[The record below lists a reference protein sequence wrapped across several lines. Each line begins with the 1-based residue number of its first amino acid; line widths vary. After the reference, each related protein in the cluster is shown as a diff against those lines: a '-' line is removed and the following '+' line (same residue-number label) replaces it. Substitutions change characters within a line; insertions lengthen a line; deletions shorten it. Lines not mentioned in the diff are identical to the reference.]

1 MEKKMKFLD
10 LFAGIGGFRLGLEQ
24 AGHECV
30 GFCEI
35 DKFARQSYKAIHNTE
50 GEREYHDITTVSN
63 EEWRTLRGTVELICG
78 GFPCQAFSI
87 AGKRKGFLDETR
99 GTLFFEIAR
108 AAEQIKPRTL
118 FLENV
123 RGLLSHDKGRTFR
136 TIISTLNELGYDAEW
151 QILNSKNFGVPQ
163 NRERV
168 FIIGHLRGER
178 GREVFPITRENSGA
192 IKRIVNGRES
202 HGHSTYDVFGTDG
215 ISPTLK
221 TMQGGNLQPKILVNV
236 NPSGNGI
243 NGNVYDSE
251 RLAPTLTTNKGE
263 GPKIAI
269 KVKEAT
275 KQGFAV
281 AELGDSINFSVP
293 NSKTRRGRVGKQVA
307 QTLDTSCNQ
316 AVIVQNPLKG
326 KTKNGWHFEQNVFDV
341 EGLARTLKAGGG
353 SGNIPKIVQKPRGF
367 NKGGE
372 HEVAPTLSSN
382 SWHENNLL
390 KSGIRIRKLTP
401 RECWRLQGFPDW
413 AFDKAQEV
421 NSNSQLYKQAGN
433 SVTVPVIYEIA
444 RRFE

>member
-1 MEKKMKFLD
+1 MEKQMKFLD

-178 GREVFPITRENSGA
+178 GREVFPIGTTNAENDNKIIQVAQLDTETRKNSN
-192 IKRIVNGRES
+192 RFR
-202 HGHSTYDVFGTDG
+202 TYD
-215 ISPTLK
+215 
-221 TMQGGNLQPKILVNV
+221 
-236 NPSGNGI
+236 PSGIGACLSTMGGGGLEPCI
-243 NGNVYDSE
+243 
-251 RLAPTLTTNKGE
+251 L
-263 GPKIAI
+263 
-269 KVKEAT
+269 VKEAT
-275 KQGFAV
+275 KKGY
-281 AELGDSINFSVP
+281 AEANVGDSINISHP
-293 NSKTRRGRVGKQVA
+293 NSKTRRGRVGKQIA
-307 QTLDTSCNQ
+307 NTLLTGEEQ
-316 AVIVQNPLKG
+316 AV
-326 KTKNGWHFEQNVFDV
+326 
-341 EGLARTLKAGGG
+341 
-353 SGNIPKIVQKPRGF
+353 IVQKPRGF

-372 HEVAPTLSSN
+372 HDIAPTLSSN
-382 SWHENNLL
+382 SWQENNLL
-390 KSGIRIRKLTP
+390 KSGFRIRKLTP

>member
-1 MEKKMKFLD
+1 MLDLEKQVKFLD

-136 TIISTLNELGYDAEW
+136 TIISTLDELGYDAEW
-151 QILNSKNFGVPQ
+151 QLLNSKNFGVPQ

-178 GREVFPITRENSGA
+178 GREVFPINRENSGA
-192 IKRIVNGRES
+192 IDVVNKESGMPRETNRVYS
-202 HGHSTYDVFGTDG
+202 PEGL
-215 ISPTLK
+215 SPTLN
-221 TMQGGNLQPKILVNV
+221 TMQGG
-236 NPSGNGI
+236 GR
-243 NGNVYDSE
+243 E
-251 RLAPTLTTNKGE
+251 
-263 GPKIAI
+263 PKIAI
-269 KVKEAT
+269 KIKEAT

-281 AELGDSINFSVP
+281 AELGNSINFSVP

-316 AVIVQNPLKG
+316 AVVVKNPLKG

-390 KSGIRIRKLTP
+390 KLGIRIRKLTP

-413 AFDKAQEV
+413 AFDKATFGHVIPSILKARLVRRTMTQKEWKLYQRLTRHQQM
-421 NSNSQLYKQAGN
+421 SNSQLYKQAGN

-444 RRFE
+444 RRLE

>member
-1 MEKKMKFLD
+1 MKFLD

-136 TIISTLNELGYDAEW
+136 TIISTLDELGYDAEW

-178 GREVFPITRENSGA
+178 GREVFPVRGKGEYLDSKINNAGV
-192 IKRIVNGRES
+192 IP
-202 HGHSTYDVFGTDG
+202 YGTGGIPQQRAVVKSNG
-215 ISPTLK
+215 ISPALLATSYKDPQKIVVINKESGMPRETNRVYSPEGLSPTLN
-221 TMQGGNLQPKILVNV
+221 TMQGG
-236 NPSGNGI
+236 GR
-243 NGNVYDSE
+243 E
-251 RLAPTLTTNKGE
+251 
-263 GPKIAI
+263 PKIAI
-269 KVKEAT
+269 KIKEAT
-275 KQGFAV
+275 KQGYAI
-281 AELGDSINFSVP
+281 AEQGDSINFSLP
-293 NSKTRRGRVGKQVA
+293 NSKTRRGRVGKKVA

-316 AVIVQNPLKG
+316 ATL
-326 KTKNGWHFEQNVFDV
+326 TKDM
-341 EGLARTLKAGGG
+341 
-353 SGNIPKIVQKPRGF
+353 I
-367 NKGGE
+367 
-372 HEVAPTLSSN
+372 
-382 SWHENNLL
+382 
-390 KSGIRIRKLTP
+390 IRKLTP

>member
-1 MEKKMKFLD
+1 MKFLD

-123 RGLLSHDKGRTFR
+123 RGLLSHDKGRTFG
-136 TIISTLNELGYDAEW
+136 IILNTLDELGYDCEW
-151 QILNSKNFGVPQ
+151 QLLNSKNHGVPQ

-178 GREVFPITRENSGA
+178 GREVFPITRENSGT
-192 IKRIVNGRES
+192 IKRIVNGKES
-202 HGHSTYDVFGTDG
+202 HGHSSYDVFGADG
-215 ISPTLK
+215 ICATLLSRDYK
-221 TMQGGNLQPKILVNV
+221 DPKQIAIPVLT
-236 NPSGNGI
+236 PDRAEKRQNGRRFKE
-243 NGNVYDSE
+243 NGD
-251 RLAPTLTTNKGE
+251 PMFTLTAQDRHGV
-263 GPKIAI
+263 A
-269 KVKEAT
+269 VKEAT
-275 KQGFAV
+275 KKGFAI
-281 AELGDSINFSVP
+281 ANLGDSINLSVP

-316 AVIVQNPLKG
+316 AVIVQ
-326 KTKNGWHFEQNVFDV
+326 
-341 EGLARTLKAGGG
+341 
-353 SGNIPKIVQKPRGF
+353 KPRGY

>member
-136 TIISTLNELGYDAEW
+136 TIISTLDELGYDAEW

-178 GREVFPITRENSGA
+178 GREVFPIKSPNGQNDLNIIQVAQLNTPTRKNSN
-192 IKRIVNGRES
+192 RFR
-202 HGHSTYDVFGTDG
+202 TYSPDG
-215 ISPTLK
+215 IGACLS
-221 TMQGGNLQPKILVNV
+221 TMGGGGLEPCISVIGNV
-236 NPSGNGI
+236 NPS
-243 NGNVYDSE
+243 
-251 RLAPTLTTNKGE
+251 
-263 GPKIAI
+263 
-269 KVKEAT
+269 
-275 KQGFAV
+275 
-281 AELGDSINFSVP
+281 
-293 NSKTRRGRVGKQVA
+293 
-307 QTLDTSCNQ
+307 
-316 AVIVQNPLKG
+316 
-326 KTKNGWHFEQNVFDV
+326 
-341 EGLARTLKAGGG
+341 
-353 SGNIPKIVQKPRGF
+353 
-367 NKGGE
+367 
-372 HEVAPTLSSN
+372 
-382 SWHENNLL
+382 
-390 KSGIRIRKLTP
+390 RIRKLTP

-444 RRFE
+444 RRIK

>member
-1 MEKKMKFLD
+1 MKFLD

-178 GREVFPITRENSGA
+178 GREVFPITRENPGA
-192 IKRIVNGRES
+192 IDVVNKESGMPRETNRVYS
-202 HGHSTYDVFGTDG
+202 SEGL
-215 ISPTLK
+215 SPTLN
-221 TMQGGNLQPKILVNV
+221 TMQGG
-236 NPSGNGI
+236 GR
-243 NGNVYDSE
+243 E
-251 RLAPTLTTNKGE
+251 
-263 GPKIAI
+263 PKIAI
-269 KVKEAT
+269 KIKEAT
-275 KQGFAV
+275 KQGYAI
-281 AELGDSINFSVP
+281 AEQGDSINFSLP

-316 AVIVQNPLKG
+316 AVIVQ
-326 KTKNGWHFEQNVFDV
+326 
-341 EGLARTLKAGGG
+341 
-353 SGNIPKIVQKPRGF
+353 KPRGY

-390 KSGIRIRKLTP
+390 KVGGVYTNDSESYNRGILPGLSRTLKSQNHDAGVFDGIRIRKLTP

>member
-1 MEKKMKFLD
+1 MKFLD

-63 EEWRTLRGTVELICG
+63 EEWRTLRETVELICG

-178 GREVFPITRENSGA
+178 GREVFPISRENSGA
-192 IKRIVNGRES
+192 IKRIVNGRET

-263 GPKIAI
+263 RPKVAI
-269 KVKEAT
+269 RVKEAT
-275 KQGFAV
+275 KQGFAI
-281 AELGDSINFSVP
+281 ANLGDSINLSVP

-316 AVIVQNPLKG
+316 AV
-326 KTKNGWHFEQNVFDV
+326 
-341 EGLARTLKAGGG
+341 
-353 SGNIPKIVQKPRGF
+353 IVQKPRGF

-390 KSGIRIRKLTP
+390 KVGGVYTNDSESHNRGILPGLSRTLKSQNHDAGIFDGIRIRKLTP